1 MKVVWLP
8 KIVIGT
14 DTIGKCG
21 KESWGPLG
29 LGSVMGALAVKV
41 VSLLEIVM
49 GTDTIG
55 NILWVLLG
63 TLTDTG
69 TDAVKVVWPLTT
81 VIGTDTTDT
90 VEGMPETGLV
100 SVVDAVPDPWEL
112 VPVVDADSDPW
123 ALVWPPGRLIEM
135 GRLPEVGNGTIAAG
149 VDVSADCPVLDDA

>member
-8 KIVIGT
+8 KIVTGT

-100 SVVDAVPDPWEL
+100 SVVDA
-112 VPVVDADSDPW
+112 DSDPW

-149 VDVSADCPVLDDA
+149 VDVSADCPVLNDA